1 MIEKL
6 DYSKYLS
13 VDNGKGILLNQN
25 DVFVLERYGIDYY
38 KCSSIN
44 SLIFEITNY
53 IDDNEISD
61 LDDLED
67 VLDHLVEMHYYNE
80 VKK

>member
-1 MIEKL
+1 MMEKI

-13 VDNGKGILLNQN
+13 IDNGKGILLNQN
-25 DVFVLERYGIDYY
+25 DAFVLESYGIDYY
-38 KCSSIN
+38 KCSNIN

-53 IDDNEISD
+53 IDDNEISE
-61 LDDLED
+61 LDDLEV